1 MLAPAEGRDVVVAR
15 PTTRGSCENPAVGAY
30 FDLAAANDRVVE
42 LRPLLVALREDRDL
56 VARTQRRLE
65 HLRRADGDQHAALER
80 EQEALMAAVRRMEVA
95 VRQIDAWGV
104 TLRDIG
110 TGLVDFPAL
119 ANGRPIWLCW
129 RLGEDD
135 IAWWHDLETGIAGR
149 RPLIDL
155 E

>member
-1 MLAPAEGRDVVVAR
+1 
-15 PTTRGSCENPAVGAY
+15 VGAY

-42 LRPLLVALREDRDL
+42 LRPLLLALREDRDL
-56 VARTQRRLE
+56 VARTQQHLE
-65 HLRRADGDQHAALER
+65 HLRLADGDQHAVLER
-80 EQEALMAAVRRMEVA
+80 EHEVIVGAVRRMEAA

-129 RLGEDD
+129 RLGEGD

>member
-1 MLAPAEGRDVVVAR
+1 MCFPGAP
-15 PTTRGSCENPAVGAY
+15 CQNVGVTSY
-30 FDLAAANDRVVE
+30 YDLEAANARVGE
-42 LRPLLVALREDRDL
+42 LRSVLTGLRDDRD
-56 VARTQRRLE
+56 AISAAQRRIE
-65 HLRRADGDQHAALER
+65 DLRSAADADANEAARAGQQ
-80 EQEALMAAVRRMEVA
+80 QEMTTIVRRMEAA

-129 RLGEDD
+129 KLGEDD
-135 IAWWHDLETGIAGR
+135 IAYWHELDAGIAGR
-149 RPLIDL
+149 RPLIEL